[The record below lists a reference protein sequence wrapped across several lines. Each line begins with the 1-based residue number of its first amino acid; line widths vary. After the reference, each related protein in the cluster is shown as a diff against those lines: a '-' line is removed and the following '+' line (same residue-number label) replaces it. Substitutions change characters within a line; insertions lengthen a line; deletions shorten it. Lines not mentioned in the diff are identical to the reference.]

1 MRKFWIICIVLTA
14 CLTFTGCPN
23 TKEQAQ
29 DFSYL
34 EVNADVDLSTTNPE
48 EFSNYPNYIRKQ
60 YDDHTFWDVEIE
72 VPSPQQF
79 NTYYATMNLPDHQL
93 WIDTFYPGRQQDV
106 TVRIPPEDEMVDL
119 PDTDQQ
125 YVVKNDTM
133 IFTVSREN
141 SSYHAS
147 DKDGCTGA
155 YDFLMQANGVYYPP
169 LSSYASERDL
179 QSLSRQDAVEQVNNI
194 INQLGLT
201 VDLNPKVY
209 PLTYENMVRATKI
222 DLSYGKKIEEG
233 YFIQYPV
240 LVDGVPIFSDFH
252 CRSEMTDSI
261 YSYGSTV
268 AAVVT
273 KDGVRGWQ
281 SFAFYDTRL
290 KEENVPVIS
299 LQELL
304 DSVSQ
309 RLAKAFKNQKSLVNR
324 VELCYFPMVDTP
336 HATEVI
342 LQPVWVVDTF
352 TLTSDEI
359 SLESLDKFQSG
370 QHVRYF
376 VDATTGAYLVI
387 GDMITHQC

>member
-1 MRKFWIICIVLTA
+1 M
-14 CLTFTGCPN
+14 
-23 TKEQAQ
+23 
-29 DFSYL
+29 
-34 EVNADVDLSTTNPE
+34 
-48 EFSNYPNYIRKQ
+48 
-60 YDDHTFWDVEIE
+60 
-72 VPSPQQF
+72 
-79 NTYYATMNLPDHQL
+79 
-93 WIDTFYPGRQQDV
+93 
-106 TVRIPPEDEMVDL
+106 
-119 PDTDQQ
+119 
-125 YVVKNDTM
+125 
-133 IFTVSREN
+133 
-141 SSYHAS
+141 
-147 DKDGCTGA
+147 
-155 YDFLMQANGVYYPP
+155 
-169 LSSYASERDL
+169 
-179 QSLSRQDAVEQVNNI
+179 
-194 INQLGLT
+194 
-201 VDLNPKVY
+201 DLNPKVY

-233 YFIQYPV
+233 YFVQYPV
-240 LVDGVPIFSDFH
+240 SVDGVPIFSDYH
-252 CRSEMTDSI
+252 SRSEMTDTI
-261 YSYGSTV
+261 YGYGSTV

>member
-1 MRKFWIICIVLTA
+1 MMICIFLAV

-23 TKEQAQ
+23 TKEQTQ
-29 DFSYL
+29 DLSYL
-34 EVNADVDLSTTNPE
+34 EVNADADLSATNPE
-48 EFSNYPNYIRKQ
+48 EFSSYPNYIRKQ

-79 NTYYATMNLPDHQL
+79 NTYYATMKLPDHQL

-141 SSYHAS
+141 SSYYAS
-147 DKDGCTGA
+147 DQDGCTGA
-155 YDFLMQANGVYYPP
+155 YGFLMQANGVYYPL
-169 LSSYASERDL
+169 LSRYASEGDL

-222 DLSYGKKIEEG
+222 DLSYGKKIEDLNPKVYPLTYENMVRATKIDLSYGKKIEEG

-240 LVDGVPIFSDFH
+240 SVDGVPIFSDFH

-261 YSYGSTV
+261 YGYGSTV

-281 SFAFYDTRL
+281 SFAFYDYQIAGRCFL
-290 KEENVPVIS
+290 WRGQPIPAGKPV
-299 LQELL
+299 
-304 DSVSQ
+304 
-309 RLAKAFKNQKSLVNR
+309 
-324 VELCYFPMVDTP
+324 
-336 HATEVI
+336 
-342 LQPVWVVDTF
+342 
-352 TLTSDEI
+352 
-359 SLESLDKFQSG
+359 
-370 QHVRYF
+370 
-376 VDATTGAYLVI
+376 
-387 GDMITHQC
+387 